1 MNIRNLKPPR
11 RVLIVGGLIAIL
23 VLLVIASNVYFSKTR
38 SPGSSAMTKAPDSDQ
53 STPEGEPSQQY
64 GKLIRENNQRRIA
77 DAERTGD
84 SVVPTVGGDPNAGL
98 GLDVGQVGGFPEPSY
113 EDDEA
118 DQTVPENSPGQALE
132 PKPAE
137 NPPGQAI
144 QQATQLGGVSN
155 PASSSRDDEDY
166 SDAVRQELTRIQDS
180 ESVPKS
186 TTVVFSPT
194 ENQRGKEQQ
203 SGISSSNL
211 PENSPQPI
219 GQTTKQGTAQ
229 QNASSQRGRR
239 SRATASSY
247 GIRPGDQLYAAMD
260 IKLNSDAPG
269 PVAAEVIA
277 GENRGAKL
285 LGSFDR
291 QRESLVVK
299 FSQFVPADRGHPVS
313 IEAYAVSPQT
323 SSTAVASHVNNHTLS
338 RWGGL
343 IAARFAEG
351 YGDALRRDGSTV
363 ATNIGTGGAS
373 AIIQNANQDAG
384 KNALQALGSVGQ
396 AVGDQME
403 QNFDRPP
410 TVTLAAGETIGV
422 LVISSD

>member
-11 RVLIVGGLIAIL
+11 RVLIVGGLIAIVVL
-23 VLLVIASNVYFSKTR
+23 VVIASNVYFSKMR
-38 SPGSSAMTKAPDSDQ
+38 SPGGSSMTKAPDSDQ
-53 STPEGEPSQQY
+53 STPEGEPSEQY

-98 GLDVGQVGGFPEPSY
+98 GLDVGQVGGFPEPTY
-113 EDDEA
+113 EDEAA
-118 DQTVPENSPGQALE
+118 DQTVPENSPGPPIEPPQAE
-132 PKPAE
+132 ESPDQPV
-137 NPPGQAI
+137 
-144 QQATQLGGVSN
+144 QQTTQFGGGAN

-166 SDAVRQELTRIQDS
+166 SDAIRQELTRIRDS
-180 ESVPKS
+180 EAVPQS
-186 TTVVFSPT
+186 TTVVFSPAKDR
-194 ENQRGKEQQ
+194 RGQEQQ

-211 PENSPQPI
+211 PENSPKPI
-219 GQTTKQGTAQ
+219 GQTTRQGTAQ

-239 SRATASSY
+239 GRATASSY
-247 GIRPGDQLYAAMD
+247 GIRPGDQMYAAMD

-291 QRESLVVK
+291 KRESLVVK
-299 FSQFVPADRGHPVS
+299 FNQFVPADRGDPVS
-313 IEAYAVSPQT
+313 IDAYAVSPET

-396 AVGDQME
+396 AVGDQLQ

>member
-1 MNIRNLKPPR
+1 MNIRDLKPPR
-11 RVLIVGGLIAIL
+11 RVLIVGGLIVIVGL
-23 VLLVIASNVYFSKTR
+23 VVIASNLYFSKMR
-38 SPGSSAMTKAPDSDQ
+38 SPGSSSMTKAPDSDQ
-53 STPEGEPSQQY
+53 STPEGEPSEQY
-64 GKLIRENNQRRIA
+64 GKLIRENNRRRIA
-77 DAERTGD
+77 DAETTGE
-84 SVVPTVGGDPNAGL
+84 SVVPTVGGDPNTGL

-113 EDDEA
+113 EDEDA
-118 DQTVPENSPGQALE
+118 DPDVPENSPGAPPE
-132 PKPAE
+132 PTPPE
-137 NPPGQAI
+137 NSPGEAVEQT
-144 QQATQLGGVSN
+144 TQLAGASN
-155 PASSSRDDEDY
+155 PASSARDEDEY
-166 SDAVRQELTRIQDS
+166 SDAIRQELSRIQDS
-180 ESVPKS
+180 ESVPQS
-186 TTVVFSPT
+186 TTVVFNPVEDQSRAKQP
-194 ENQRGKEQQ
+194 
-203 SGISSSNL
+203 SGISSSDL
-211 PENSPQPI
+211 PENSPEPI
-219 GQTTKQGTAQ
+219 GQARTQSEAQ
-229 QNASSQRGRR
+229 QNAPAQRGRGN
-239 SRATASSY
+239 RATASSY
-247 GIRPGDQLYAAMD
+247 GIRPGDQMYAAMD

-277 GENRGAKL
+277 GDNRGAKL

-299 FSQFVPADRGHPVS
+299 FSQFVPADRGAPVS
-313 IEAYAVSPQT
+313 IEAYAVSPET

-396 AVGDQME
+396 AVGDQLE

>member
-1 MNIRNLKPPR
+1 MNIRSLKPPR
-11 RVLIVGGLIAIL
+11 RVLIVGGLIAVVVL
-23 VLLVIASNVYFSKTR
+23 VVIASNIYFSKIR
-38 SPGSSAMTKAPDSDQ
+38 SPGGSSMAKAPDSDQ
-53 STPEGEPSQQY
+53 STPEGEPSEQY
-64 GKLIRENNQRRIA
+64 GKLIRENNQRRID

-98 GLDVGQVGGFPEPSY
+98 GLDVGQAGGFPEPSY
-113 EDDEA
+113 EEDEPEQ
-118 DQTVPENSPGQALE
+118 DVPENSPSAPIE
-132 PKPAE
+132 PPQPE
-137 NPPGQAI
+137 QPPEQPV
-144 QQATQLGGVSN
+144 QQTTQLGGVSN
-155 PASSSRDDEDY
+155 RTSSSGAADNY
-166 SDAVRQELTRIQDS
+166 SDVIQQELKRIQDS
-180 ESVPKS
+180 ESVPQSK
-186 TTVVFSPT
+186 TVVFNSAVD
-194 ENQRGKEQQ
+194 QRGREQE
-203 SGISSSNL
+203 SGIAGTDL
-211 PENSPQPI
+211 PENSPRPI
-219 GQTTKQGTAQ
+219 GQATAQ
-229 QNASSQRGRR
+229 RSVQRGESSPSPRRR
-239 SRATASSY
+239 SATAASY
-247 GIRPGDQLYAAMD
+247 GIRPGDQMYAAMD

-299 FSQFVPADRGHPVS
+299 FSQFVPADEGDPVS
-313 IEAYAVSPQT
+313 IEAYAVSPET
-323 SSTAVASHVNNHTLS
+323 ESTAVASHVNNHTLS

-396 AVGDQME
+396 AVGDQLE
-403 QNFDRPP
+403 KNFDRPP